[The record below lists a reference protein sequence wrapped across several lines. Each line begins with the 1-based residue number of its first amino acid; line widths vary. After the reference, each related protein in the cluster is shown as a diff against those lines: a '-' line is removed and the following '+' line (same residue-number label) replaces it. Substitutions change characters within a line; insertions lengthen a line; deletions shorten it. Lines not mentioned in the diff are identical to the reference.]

1 MTDKELRA
9 LGRKELLQ
17 MLLEQ
22 SKELQALQEKYD
34 AAQAALQDRSIKLD
48 RAGSIAEASL
58 QLNGLFEAAQAACQ
72 QYTDSITA
80 LSQRQESICAQME
93 ADSRA
98 KADAILAEAQQQ
110 KADTEAQCAQLLHTT
125 QAQCEEMTAAAE
137 AQSQSYWKEVFRRLQ
152 AYAAEHAE
160 LRELLSVV
168 AASGK
173 GAQQ

>member
-17 MLLEQ
+17 LLLDQ
-22 SKELQALQEKYD
+22 SKQLQALQAQYD
-34 AAQAALQDRSIKLD
+34 AAQAALQDRTIQLEH
-48 RAGSIAEASL
+48 AGSIAEAAL
-58 QLNGLFEAAQAACQ
+58 QLNGVFQAAQDACQ

-80 LSQRQESICAQME
+80 LHQRQESVCAQME
-93 ADSRA
+93 AESRA
-98 KADAILAEAQQQ
+98 KADAILAEAQQK
-110 KADTEAQCAQLLHTT
+110 KAEIDAQCDEQLRAT
-125 QAQCEEMTAAAE
+125 QSQCSEMVAAAE
-137 AQSQSYWKEVFRRLQ
+137 AQSQAYWKEVFQRLQ

-173 GAQQ
+173 GAGQ